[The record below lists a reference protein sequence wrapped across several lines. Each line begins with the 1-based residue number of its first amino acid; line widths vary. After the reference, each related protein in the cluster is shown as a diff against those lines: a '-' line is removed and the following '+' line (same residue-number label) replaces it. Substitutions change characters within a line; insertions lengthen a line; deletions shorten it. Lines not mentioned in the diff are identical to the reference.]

1 MDVIVH
7 PRIKSQGGRENGLSI
22 TYRLHGNCGLVVS
35 EDQRTRVLVSNER
48 RMIMPLRGL
57 FHASILETKADKF
70 MDFLDRWSSYLAIV
84 GIIGAILFIILP
96 AVTR

>member
-1 MDVIVH
+1 
-7 PRIKSQGGRENGLSI
+7 
-22 TYRLHGNCGLVVS
+22 
-35 EDQRTRVLVSNER
+35 
-48 RMIMPLRGL
+48 MPLRGL